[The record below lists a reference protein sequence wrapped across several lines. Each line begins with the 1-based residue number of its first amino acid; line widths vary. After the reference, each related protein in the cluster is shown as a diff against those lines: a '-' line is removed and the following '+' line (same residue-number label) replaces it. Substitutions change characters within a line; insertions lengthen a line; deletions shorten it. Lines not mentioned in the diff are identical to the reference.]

1 MKKAIL
7 IALAAL
13 LLVSSFTA
21 CGSKKANYDEDGY
34 SRVLYDDSDTERLE
48 EDEGESSKE
57 YEQSENSEE
66 SQTDTDSA
74 EGNEGKIESRSEN
87 SDSDK
92 KNTTTVT
99 AKKAASSSASS
110 KDASSSSGK
119 STTVKS
125 TTSKASVTTSSKA
138 ASVAAS
144 SSAVSSENDDTDS
157 SYNSDTDTNTDTEWF
172 DSENDSTDSETEDTD
187 SKIEKGSFEYFDMAF
202 PVNGSSIQVGQ
213 DFKTADDL
221 LGGPNN
227 KVGNVYYY
235 NECEITTNGN
245 EDNEIITN
253 ITINNYGYY
262 ISKGIGIGSTTEDLL
277 RAFGDAEFGYTY
289 TLGDRI
295 LNFTVL
301 EDTVTGISFS

>member
-7 IALAAL
+7 IMLAAL

-21 CGSKKANYDEDGY
+21 CGSKKANYDDDGY
-34 SRVLYDDSDTERLE
+34 SRVLYDDSDAENSK
-48 EDEGESSKE
+48 EDEDEDPKE
-57 YEQSENSEE
+57 DEQSESSVE

-74 EGNEGKIESRSEN
+74 EDKEEKIESRSKN

-92 KNTTTVT
+92 GNTTTVT
-99 AKKAASSSASS
+99 AKKAVSSSASS
-110 KDASSSSGK
+110 KAANSSSSK
-119 STTVKS
+119 STTIKS
-125 TTSKASVTTSSKA
+125 TTSKASAAVSSKA
-138 ASVAAS
+138 TSAAES
-144 SSAVSSENDDTDS
+144 SSSVSSENYTDS
-157 SYNSDTDTNTDTEWF
+157 SYDSDTDTNTDTEWF

-187 SKIEKGSFEYFDMAF
+187 SEIEKGSFEYSDMAF

>member
-7 IALAAL
+7 IMLAAL

-21 CGSKKANYDEDGY
+21 CGSKKANYDDDGY
-34 SRVLYDDSDTERLE
+34 SRVLYDDSDAENSK
-48 EDEGESSKE
+48 EDEDEDPKE
-57 YEQSENSEE
+57 DEQSGSSVE

-74 EGNEGKIESRSEN
+74 EDKEGKIESRNEN

-92 KNTTTVT
+92 SNTTTVT
-99 AKKAASSSASS
+99 TKAVAENFINIRTRSIGF
-110 KDASSSSGK
+110 SGRLGG
-119 STTVKS
+119 
-125 TTSKASVTTSSKA
+125 
-138 ASVAAS
+138 
-144 SSAVSSENDDTDS
+144 VSSENYTDS
-157 SYNSDTDTNTDTEWF
+157 SYDSDTDTNTDTEWF

-187 SKIEKGSFEYFDMAF
+187 SEIEKGSFEYSDMAF

-235 NECEITTNGN
+235 NECEITTKGN

>member
-7 IALAAL
+7 IMLAAL

-21 CGSKKANYDEDGY
+21 CGSKKANYDDDGY
-34 SRVLYDDSDTERLE
+34 SRVLYDDSDAENSK
-48 EDEGESSKE
+48 EDEDEDPKE
-57 YEQSENSEE
+57 DEQSGSSVE

-74 EGNEGKIESRSEN
+74 EDKEEKIESRSKN

-92 KNTTTVT
+92 GNTTTVT
-99 AKKAASSSASS
+99 AKKAVSSSASS
-110 KDASSSSGK
+110 KAANSSSSK
-119 STTVKS
+119 STTIKS
-125 TTSKASVTTSSKA
+125 TTSKASAAVSSKA
-138 ASVAAS
+138 TSAAES
-144 SSAVSSENDDTDS
+144 SSSVSSENYTDS
-157 SYNSDTDTNTDTEWF
+157 SYDSDTDTNTDTEWF

-187 SKIEKGSFEYFDMAF
+187 SEIEKGSFEYSDMAF

-235 NECEITTNGN
+235 NECEITTKGN

-262 ISKGIGIGSTTEDLL
+262 ISKGIGLGSTTEDLL